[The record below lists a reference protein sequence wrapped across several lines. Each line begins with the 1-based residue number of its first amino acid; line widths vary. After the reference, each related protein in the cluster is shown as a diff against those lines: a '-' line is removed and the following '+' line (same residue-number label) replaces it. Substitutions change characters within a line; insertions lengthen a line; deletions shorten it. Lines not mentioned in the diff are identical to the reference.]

1 MLRQVQRPFRVIIPR
16 RKTAPAVRG
25 TTGMS
30 PRSRLT
36 LWLMR
41 LFALLC
47 VAAPVALADN
57 LRLDVTRDTWVS
69 AVGKEADGNN
79 GGAPRLKFKGIQ
91 ELSIVDVDP
100 SPLKGKRI
108 KRAELHLKAA
118 SGDVLRRVSI
128 STLATEWAE
137 GTGSGYQRQA
147 GGASFNRPTQ
157 GQELW
162 AYPDSDLTAATLSQ
176 GNTFWRFA
184 DATPPDKEGWQVI
197 PVDPRVVAARVAGIS
212 HGFVVVDDVGSEYER
227 EGERFKYKLFPNRF
241 AFSHEQGNAKPYFVV
256 TTEGE
261 DRDAPA
267 TVTELRQSAGESL
280 PAGEA
285 VVTWTTPVDAGGA
298 GTIGFLAR
306 YTTDGRADWDRA
318 TPLPQYLVPMAG
330 ALASR
335 VEMRLRD
342 LGELKAFTLLVCAI
356 DGAGNRSAPVSCP
369 VTLSAPPAEVKLA
382 AAPKALKGSGEL
394 PQAGGVSVAVIDALD
409 KVQPVTGQMVPAHPE
424 SYLHANHLWSAANE
438 TVRLYAA
445 RNETVGFQLLLK
457 GEAKNVDAI
466 LICEDHKTG
475 GEFFR
480 CRSVNTKAGPMP
492 DPLVPLPAHD
502 RVDGETYTSI
512 LGDVH
517 VPKDAAPGLHHGI
530 LGMLIN
536 GQKLTLAVELH
547 VWDFALPDVLSFI
560 PEMNCYGLPDGQELA
575 YYRLAHAH
583 RTNLNCLG
591 YSWRGE
597 PRGGGWSPKW
607 DGKQFDWT
615 AFDRRF
621 GQLLDGSAFADSP
634 RKGVPVNAIYLPIN
648 ENWPLDVN
656 EHFKGGYWADRAFGQ
671 EYERGFTAACAA
683 FAEHF
688 KQKGWTRTVAEF
700 YLNNKVYY
708 KNDKW
713 SKCSAPWVFDEPRDA
728 QDFWALRYYGKLFHA
743 GVDPVRGDAQLAF
756 RCDISYPQWQR
767 DFLDGLLDVN
777 VCGGSFRQYNRMVL
791 DRKRR
796 DGVITY
802 TYGSSNDVDQSNVQ
816 PAAWCLDAWALG
828 ADGVVPWQT
837 VGNEKSWKEG
847 DALSL
852 FYPGEHGPVASVR
865 LKSYRRGQQDV
876 EYLNLLSHAT
886 GTPTFA
892 VAAMMRRELKLAG
905 TVRKTS
911 EDDAGT
917 VDYGQIDPAALWA
930 LRVRV
935 GATLDALHAKAE
947 PRDWR
952 LPTRDVTKLPVV
964 GYVAS

>member
-1 MLRQVQRPFRVIIPR
+1 
-16 RKTAPAVRG
+16 
-25 TTGMS
+25 MS

-47 VAAPVALADN
+47 VASPVTRADTV
-57 LRLDVTRDTWVS
+57 RLDVTRDTWVS

-91 ELSIVDVDP
+91 ELSIVDLDP

-108 KRAELHLKAA
+108 KRAELHLKAE
-118 SGDVLRRVSI
+118 SGDVLKRVSI
-128 STLATEWAE
+128 STLASEWAE

-157 GQELW
+157 DQDLW
-162 AYPDSDLTAATLSQ
+162 AYPGSDLTAATLSQ

-184 DATPPDKEGWQVI
+184 DATPPDREGWQVI
-197 PVDPRVVAARVAGIS
+197 AVDPRVVAARVAGIS
-212 HGFVVVDDVGSEYER
+212 YGFVLVDDVGSEYER
-227 EGERFKYKLFPNRF
+227 EGERFRYTLFPNRF
-241 AFSHEQGNAKPYFVV
+241 AYSHEQGNAKPYFVV
-256 TTEGE
+256 MTEGE
-261 DRDAPA
+261 DRDAPPA
-267 TVTELRQSAGESL
+267 VANLKQEPTREPL
-280 PAGEA
+280 PPSEA
-285 VVTWTTPVDAGGA
+285 VVSWTVPVDVGGS
-298 GTIGFLAR
+298 GVVGFFVGWVNR
-306 YTTDGRADWDRA
+306 GKVQWVRSV
-318 TPLPQYLVPMAG
+318 PFPQYLVPMAG
-330 ALASR
+330 PAGSVVRMHLSDSLEWMPPFGRGEDILAGR
-335 VEMRLRD
+335 RP
-342 LGELKAFTLLVCAI
+342 FTVIVCAV
-356 DGAGNRSAPVSCP
+356 DGAGNRSALASTS
-369 VTLSAPPAEVKLA
+369 VTLAPPPAEVT
-382 AAPKALKGSGEL
+382 L
-394 PQAGGVSVAVIDALD
+394 PASPPDPAGDGPLPLVGGVTVAVVDVLD
-409 KVQPVTGQMVPAHPE
+409 KVQSVTGEMIPSHPE
-424 SYLHANHLWSAANE
+424 SYVHANHLWSAHE
-438 TVRLYAA
+438 RLVRLAGG
-445 RNETVGFQLLLK
+445 RNEFVDFQVLLNGDVKTV
-457 GEAKNVDAI
+457 EAKVSLPGVPHAGADFYR
-466 LICEDHKTG
+466 LG
-475 GEFFR
+475 Y
-480 CRSVNTKAGPMP
+480 VNTKGGPLP
-492 DPLVPLPAHD
+492 DPLLPLDQKTDAIAGQRYSAIAGEIYLPHD
-502 RVDGETYTSI
+502 AKPGEYPGTVTLKVNAEPIELKLRVR
-512 LGDVH
+512 
-517 VPKDAAPGLHHGI
+517 
-530 LGMLIN
+530 
-536 GQKLTLAVELH
+536 
-547 VWDFALPDVLSFI
+547 VWDFALPDVLSFV

-597 PRGGGWSPKW
+597 PRGGGWAPKW
-607 DGKQFDWT
+607 DGKRFDWT

-621 GQLLDGSAFADSP
+621 GPLLDGSAFADSP
-634 RKGVPVNAIYLPIN
+634 RKGAPVNAIYLPLN

-656 EHFKGGYWADRAFGQ
+656 KHFKGGYWAEKAFDA

-777 VCGGSFRQYNRMVL
+777 VCGGSFRQYNRIVL

-837 VGNEKSWKEG
+837 VGNDKSWKEG

-852 FYPGEHGPVASVR
+852 FYPSEHGPVASVR

-876 EYLNLLSHAT
+876 EYLNLLARASH
-886 GTPTFA
+886 TPTFA
-892 VAAMMRRELKLAG
+892 VAEMMRRELKLAG
-905 TVRKTS
+905 AVRKAG

-917 VDYGQIDPAALWA
+917 VEYGQLDPAALWA

-935 GATLDALHAKAE
+935 GATLDAMHAKAE

-952 LPTRDVTKLPVV
+952 VPTRDVTKLPVV
-964 GYVAS
+964 GYVGQ